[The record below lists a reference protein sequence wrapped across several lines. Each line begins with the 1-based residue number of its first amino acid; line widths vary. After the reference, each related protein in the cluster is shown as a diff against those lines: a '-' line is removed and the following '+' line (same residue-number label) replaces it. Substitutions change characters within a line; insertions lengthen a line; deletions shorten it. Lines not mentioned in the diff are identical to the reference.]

1 MNTTIKQLND
11 KIDLLHSEL
20 IKAEKTGKEKLIKP
34 LLRKIYKNVQQR
46 NLMQQEGE
54 Q

>member
-1 MNTTIKQLND
+1 MKLTLKQLND

-20 IKAEKTGKEKLIKP
+20 IKAEKNGKEKLIKP
-34 LLRKIYKNVQQR
+34 LLRKIYQNVQLR
-46 NLMQQEGE
+46 NMKLQEGE